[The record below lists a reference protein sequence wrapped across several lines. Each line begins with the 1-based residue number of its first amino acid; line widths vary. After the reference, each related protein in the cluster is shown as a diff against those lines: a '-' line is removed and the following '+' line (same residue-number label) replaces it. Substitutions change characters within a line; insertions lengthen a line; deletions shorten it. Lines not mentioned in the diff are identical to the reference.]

1 MCTRRNFSEQG
12 TTSTLL
18 PDRVV
23 GIIRPVLL
31 AEPATLHVVA
41 TYMTPALQRRWDPLQ
56 HKIYMEVIWLE
67 TFVLVGHVARI

>member
-1 MCTRRNFSEQG
+1 MIEAISLNKS

-18 PDRVV
+18 PDRVG

-31 AEPATLHVVA
+31 AEPTTLHVVA
-41 TYMTPALQRRWDPLQ
+41 TYMTPALQRRWNPLQ

-67 TFVLVGHVARI
+67 TLVLIGNVARI